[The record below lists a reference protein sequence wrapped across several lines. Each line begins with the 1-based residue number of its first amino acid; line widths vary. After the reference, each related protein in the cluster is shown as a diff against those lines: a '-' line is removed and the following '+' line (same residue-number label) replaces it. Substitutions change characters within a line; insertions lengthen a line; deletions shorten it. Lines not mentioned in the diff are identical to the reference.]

1 MSAPTETP
9 VPKTFST
16 DHGTYYRAGQPHF
29 DGLTP
34 EERLEQGKRTNA
46 GFQFAR
52 QFGRRPGPED
62 NKLIEWVVRTQMP
75 QLTSVITNW
84 EIPKLEVFVAILLA
98 CERQQHGSV
107 PLTGFALELSKLP
120 MGVIKSVVEK
130 AMK

>member
-1 MSAPTETP
+1 MSAPKQDGP
-9 VPKTFST
+9 PTFFP
-16 DHGTYYRAGQPHF
+16 DHGTFYREGQHDF
-29 DGLTP
+29 DRSPP
-34 EERLEQGKRTNA
+34 EERLAQGKRTNA

-52 QFGRRPGPED
+52 QFGKRPGPED

-75 QLTSVITNW
+75 QLTSEITNW
-84 EIPKLEVFVAILLA
+84 DIPKLEVFVAILLA
-98 CERQQHGSV
+98 RERQQHGSV